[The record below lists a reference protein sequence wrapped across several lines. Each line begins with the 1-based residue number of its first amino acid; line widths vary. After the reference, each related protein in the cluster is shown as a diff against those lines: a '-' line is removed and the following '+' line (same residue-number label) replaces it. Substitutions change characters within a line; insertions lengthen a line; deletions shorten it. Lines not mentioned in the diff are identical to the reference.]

1 MTVLAGLDA
10 FLHEHRYCGEIEA
23 KVELVAPTG
32 FGRQTCSPLS
42 RSKGSQ

>member
-23 KVELVAPTG
+23 KVELVAPT
-32 FGRQTCSPLS
+32 RYA
-42 RSKGSQ
+42 RR